1 MILRA
6 ALLFLVSGLTASAS
20 EQPIFT
26 RGWIEH
32 ARVMPDR
39 LLMTAKL
46 DSGAKT
52 TSIHAEI
59 LTDTTLPEL
68 EADDTDAA
76 SRDDSEDEAMMV
88 MGGQMID
95 GEAPDDPPEGEV
107 EPLSE
112 RAVQDM
118 MPETITFKLTSR
130 GGKERVYTEP
140 VTRWVS
146 IRRRGGGYFVR
157 PVVTLEL
164 CVAGRRV
171 KGEVNL
177 ADRSGFNYPLLIG
190 RNMLGD
196 AAITVDS
203 RQIFASKKACPKPK
217 D

>member
-1 MILRA
+1 MQMIWRA

-76 SRDDSEDEAMMV
+76 SSDDSEAEAM
-88 MGGQMID
+88 
-95 GEAPDDPPEGEV
+95 
-107 EPLSE
+107 PL
-112 RAVQDM
+112 A
-118 MPETITFKLTSR
+118 
-130 GGKERVYTEP
+130 
-140 VTRWVS
+140 S
-146 IRRRGGGYFVR
+146 IRI
-157 PVVTLEL
+157 TNL
-164 CVAGRRV
+164 CWSWA
-171 KGEVNL
+171 
-177 ADRSGFNYPLLIG
+177 
-190 RNMLGD
+190 
-196 AAITVDS
+196 
-203 RQIFASKKACPKPK
+203 
-217 D
+217 